1 MNVTNSNPS
10 RAINGLWHSSPV
22 TCDKYIE
29 SGGRSL
35 HHKALHH
42 AGPEQCCWQR
52 PVSSPSC
59 CWLLPSGEGCL
70 SVDEQCG
77 RAGLLAC
84 CVCPA
89 CKQNTWL
96 PTSTRT
102 ASGNWTD
109 TKSDSAGMRGHVCWW
124 CGVSAQGHLNDM
136 LLKFNNWLTVAALRH
151 LRNPAVLQLSQCS

>member
-1 MNVTNSNPS
+1 MTQQPGYLWQIHRVWRQISAPQSTTS
-10 RAINGLWHSSPV
+10 RWPWAVLLAETGVQP
-22 TCDKYIE
+22 
-29 SGGRSL
+29 
-35 HHKALHH
+35 
-42 AGPEQCCWQR
+42 Q
-52 PVSSPSC
+52 
-59 CWLLPSGEGCL
+59 LLPSGEGCL

-136 LLKFNNWLTVAALRH
+136 LLKFNNWLTVAALKH
-151 LRNPAVLQLSQCS
+151 LRNSAVLQLSQCS